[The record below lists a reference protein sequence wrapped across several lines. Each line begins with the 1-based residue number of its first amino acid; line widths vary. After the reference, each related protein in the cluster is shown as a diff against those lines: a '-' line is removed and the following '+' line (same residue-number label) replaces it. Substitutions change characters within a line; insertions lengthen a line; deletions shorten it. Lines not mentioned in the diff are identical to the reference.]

1 MERRGVRPHKTFEG
15 IYWVVREGEE
25 RLATLSQDPGTTVYG
40 EDIVRIADREYRVW
54 DPYRSKLAAAV
65 LKGLSEVPIKRGNSV
80 LYLGAAS
87 GTTASHVSD
96 IVGVKGRVYCVE
108 FAQRSFRDLVNNAS
122 KNRRNMTPIFGDAR
136 FPEKYRSIVQG
147 VETVYADIAQPD
159 QARIISENI
168 EQYLNE
174 HGEFLF
180 AVKARSIDVSKDP
193 STVFRQEKTLLEE
206 KGYKVREMIRL
217 DPFEKDHCMI
227 LGSKR

>member
-1 MERRGVRPHKTFEG
+1 MERTGVRPHKTFEG

-40 EDIVRIADREYRVW
+40 EETVRIGDREYRLW

-65 LKGLSEVPIKRGNSV
+65 LKGVSEVPIKPGNSV

-96 IVGVKGRVYCVE
+96 LVRESGRVYCVE

-159 QARIISENI
+159 QARILSENI
-168 EQYLNE
+168 ELYLKDK
-174 HGEFLF
+174 GKFLF

-193 STVFRQEKTLLEE
+193 ATIFRQEETLLEG

>member
-1 MERRGVRPHKTFEG
+1 MEGPGARPHKTFEG
-15 IYWVVREGEE
+15 MYWVVREGKE

-40 EDIVRIADREYRVW
+40 EDIVKIGDKEYRVW
-54 DPYRSKLAAAV
+54 DPFRSKLAAAV
-65 LKGLSEVPIKRGNSV
+65 LKGLSEVPIRAGNSV

-96 IVGVKGRVYCVE
+96 LVGERGRVYCVE
-108 FAQRSFRDLVNNAS
+108 FAQRSFRDLANNAS

-147 VETVYADIAQPD
+147 VDIVYADIAQPD
-159 QARIISENI
+159 QARILSENV
-168 EQYLNE
+168 EHYLSNQ
-174 HGEFLF
+174 GEFLF

-193 STVFRQEKTLLEE
+193 SEIFRQEKALLEE
-206 KGYKVREMIRL
+206 NGYNVREMVRL

>member
-1 MERRGVRPHKTFEG
+1 MDRPGARQHKTFEG
-15 IYWVVREGEE
+15 MYWVVREGKE

-40 EDIVRIADREYRVW
+40 EDIVRIGDKEYRVW
-54 DPYRSKLAAAV
+54 DPFRSKLAAAV
-65 LKGLSEVPIKRGNSV
+65 LKGLSEVPIRAGNSI

-96 IVGVKGRVYCVE
+96 LVGGKGRVYCVE
-108 FAQRSFRDLVNNAS
+108 FAQRSFRDLANNAS

-147 VETVYADIAQPD
+147 VDTVYADIAQPD
-159 QARIISENI
+159 QARILSENV
-168 EQYLNE
+168 EHYLDD
-174 HGEFLF
+174 GGDFLF
-180 AVKARSIDVSKDP
+180 VVKARSIDVSKDP
-193 STVFRQEKTLLEE
+193 SEIFRQERIVLEE
-206 KGYKVREMIRL
+206 NGYKVREMIRL

>member
-1 MERRGVRPHKTFEG
+1 
-15 IYWVVREGEE
+15 VVREGEE

-65 LKGLSEVPIKRGNSV
+65 LKGLSEVPIKRGNTV

-96 IVGVKGRVYCVE
+96 IVGEKGRVYCVE

-122 KNRRNMTPIFGDAR
+122 KNRKNMTPIFGDAR

-159 QARIISENI
+159 QARILSENI
-168 EQYLNE
+168 EQYLNDN
-174 HGEFLF
+174 GGFLF

-193 STVFRQEKTLLEE
+193 STIFRQEKNLLEE

-227 LGSKR
+227 LGRKR

>member
-1 MERRGVRPHKTFEG
+1 
-15 IYWVVREGEE
+15 
-25 RLATLSQDPGTTVYG
+25 LATLSQDPGATVYG
-40 EDIVRIADREYRVW
+40 EDIVTIADREYRVW
-54 DPYRSKLAAAV
+54 DPFRSKLAAAV
-65 LKGLSEVPIKRGNSV
+65 LKGLSEVPIRPGNVV

-96 IVGVKGRVYCVE
+96 IVGEKGRVYCVE
-108 FAQRSFRDLVNNAS
+108 FAQRSFRDLANNAS

-147 VETVYADIAQPD
+147 VDTVYADIAQPD
-159 QARIISENI
+159 QARILSQNAED
-168 EQYLNE
+168 YLSDK
-174 HGEFLF
+174 GDFLF

-193 STVFRQEKTLLEE
+193 SEIFRRERTLLEE

-227 LGSKR
+227 LGSKE

>member
-1 MERRGVRPHKTFEG
+1 MEGRGARQHKKFEG
-15 IYWVVREGEE
+15 IYWVLREGEE

-40 EDIVRIADREYRVW
+40 EETARIGDREYRVW

-65 LKGLSEVPIKRGNSV
+65 LKGLSEVPIKPGNSV

-96 IVGVKGRVYCVE
+96 IVGEKGRVYCVE
-108 FAQRSFRDLVNNAS
+108 FAQRSFRDLVNNTS

-147 VETVYADIAQPD
+147 VNTLYADIAQPD
-159 QARIISENI
+159 QARILSENI
-168 EQYLNE
+168 HQYLSDN
-174 HGEFLF
+174 GDFML
-180 AVKARSIDVSKDP
+180 AVKARSINVSEEP
-193 STVFRQEKTLLEE
+193 STIFQRERTVLEE
-206 KGYKVREMIRL
+206 KGYRVKEMIRL

>member
-1 MERRGVRPHKTFEG
+1 MEKPGARPHKTFDG
-15 IYWVVREGEE
+15 MYWVVREGKE

-40 EDIVRIADREYRVW
+40 EDIVRIGDREYRVW
-54 DPYRSKLAAAV
+54 DPFRSKLAAAV
-65 LKGLSEVPIKRGNSV
+65 LKGLSDVPIRPGNSV

-96 IVGVKGRVYCVE
+96 LVGDKGRVYCVE
-108 FAQRSFRDLVNNAS
+108 FAQRSFRDLANNAS

-147 VETVYADIAQPD
+147 VDTVYADIAQPD
-159 QARIISENI
+159 QARILSENI
-168 EQYLNE
+168 EHYLDDK
-174 HGEFLF
+174 GEFLF

-193 STVFRQEKTLLEE
+193 SEIFRQEKTVLEE
-206 KGYKVREMIRL
+206 NGYKVREMIRL

-227 LGSKR
+227 LGNKR

>member
-1 MERRGVRPHKTFEG
+1 MDRPGARQHKTFEG
-15 IYWVVREGEE
+15 MYWVVREGKE

-40 EDIVRIADREYRVW
+40 EDIVRIGDREYRVW
-54 DPYRSKLAAAV
+54 DPFRSKLSAAV
-65 LKGLSEVPIKRGNSV
+65 LKGLSEVPIRAGNSI

-96 IVGVKGRVYCVE
+96 LVGEKGRVYCVE
-108 FAQRSFRDLVNNAS
+108 FAQRSFRDLANNAS

-147 VETVYADIAQPD
+147 VDTVYADIAQPD
-159 QARIISENI
+159 QARILSENV
-168 EQYLNE
+168 ELYLDDE
-174 HGEFLF
+174 GDFLF

-193 STVFRQEKTLLEE
+193 SEIFRQERIVLEE
-206 KGYKVREMIRL
+206 NGYKVREMIRL

>member
-1 MERRGVRPHKTFEG
+1 MEGRGARQHKKFEG
-15 IYWVVREGEE
+15 IYWVLREGEE

-40 EDIVRIADREYRVW
+40 EDTARIGDREYRVW

-65 LKGLSEVPIKRGNSV
+65 LKGLSEVPIKPGNSV

-96 IVGVKGRVYCVE
+96 IVGEKGRVYCVE
-108 FAQRSFRDLVNNAS
+108 FAQRSFRDLVNNTS

-147 VETVYADIAQPD
+147 VNTLYADIAQPD
-159 QARIISENI
+159 QARILSENI
-168 EQYLNE
+168 HQYLSDQ
-174 HGEFLF
+174 GDFML
-180 AVKARSIDVSKDP
+180 AVKARSIDASEEP
-193 STVFRQEKTLLEE
+193 STIFQRERTVLEE
-206 KGYKVREMIRL
+206 KGYRVKEMIRL

>member
-1 MERRGVRPHKTFEG
+1 MDRPGARQHKTFEG
-15 IYWVVREGEE
+15 MYWVVREGKE

-40 EDIVRIADREYRVW
+40 EDIVRIGDKEYRVW
-54 DPYRSKLAAAV
+54 DPFRSKLAAAV
-65 LKGLSEVPIKRGNSV
+65 LKGLSEVPIRAGNSI

-96 IVGVKGRVYCVE
+96 LVGEKGRVYCVE
-108 FAQRSFRDLVNNAS
+108 FAQRSFRDLANNAS

-147 VETVYADIAQPD
+147 VDTVYADIAQPD
-159 QARIISENI
+159 QARILSENV
-168 EQYLNE
+168 ELYLDDE
-174 HGEFLF
+174 GDFLF

-193 STVFRQEKTLLEE
+193 SEIFRQERIVLEE
-206 KGYKVREMIRL
+206 NGYKVREMIRL